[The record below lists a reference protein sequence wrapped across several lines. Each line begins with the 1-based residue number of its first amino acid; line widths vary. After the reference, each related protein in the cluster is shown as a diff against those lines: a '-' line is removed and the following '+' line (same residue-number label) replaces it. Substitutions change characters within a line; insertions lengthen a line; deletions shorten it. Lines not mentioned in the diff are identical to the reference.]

1 MSFMSLSHEDWVEAG
16 RASTAPVSTAINKRL
31 EARLSKPKP
40 WATGVTAKKS
50 IYVRLAEREAR
61 KAAVAAAAAEA
72 AENERLRQKKRIEER
87 LRAREAKKAAALAEP
102 KTRYVRAPR
111 AVADKVKPAKQT
123 VSLKVTSHLKPPRVF
138 PGRTGPVA
146 RSQLPAAKLAPAAG
160 PKPREFSRVWSGAT
174 AWLERQADPNRPMF
188 PGGADRP
195 CVQAWRDICA
205 EADFEASQR
214 IIQPSRTSSRASSRD
229 FSALP
234 DETIARLTEQANKE
248 VAAATPKVR
257 ATSRDFSALPKE
269 TIARLTEQ
277 AKKEVAA
284 ATAKARTTSRDF
296 SALPKETIARLTEQA
311 KKEVAA
317 ATAKARTTS
326 RDFSPIPQETID
338 RLMEQANRKVAAA
351 HARARA
357 TSRDFSAIPQ
367 ETIDRLTEQAN
378 REVAAAKAKARATS
392 RDFSAL
398 PAAVIARLTE
408 QAKREVAEAVSA
420 TPANIANLVPRRMRP
435 HAANYAP
442 SSCSGCPSDG
452 DWFAHPQPDIAG
464 PPTPVVSLNQ
474 LTVART
480 RPLLRP
486 SVESSRT
493 RSIPGRPS
501 GPDPY
506 SRRDDSRMMR
516 EISSTSSVKTVGT
529 GTSYRCLS
537 RGDEYN
543 VPAIYRPRNR
553 ARA

>member
-1 MSFMSLSHEDWVEAG
+1 M
-16 RASTAPVSTAINKRL
+16 
-31 EARLSKPKP
+31 
-40 WATGVTAKKS
+40 
-50 IYVRLAEREAR
+50 RLAEREAR

-257 ATSRDFSALPKE
+257 ATSRDFSALPKETIARLTEQAKKEVAAATAKARTTSRDFSALPKE